1 MPAMRTAF
9 LLPQR
14 GRLLHPDQHPLF
26 FFLVIHA
33 CHPPGLTQRQY
44 LLKHFFGNHPPFH
57 PAFPLHST
65 LLSITNVEE
74 AKWMEGRAL
83 IAAILFNDDLNAWS
97 SLEITNSVPEGTN
110 ELAVSVR
117 ADRKS
122 NYPLI
127 GFSNFPTIS
136 LRKQQD
142 GSWKIELSQDI
153 LDAAKS
159 DAGRIEEK

>member
-1 MPAMRTAF
+1 
-9 LLPQR
+9 
-14 GRLLHPDQHPLF
+14 
-26 FFLVIHA
+26 
-33 CHPPGLTQRQY
+33 
-44 LLKHFFGNHPPFH
+44 
-57 PAFPLHST
+57 
-65 LLSITNVEE
+65 
-74 AKWMEGRAL
+74 MEGRAL